1 MYYGYWHLVF
11 LRVVF
16 YPSHKR
22 ICGKNTKILDQLTEY
37 LYNFALNL
45 LTKRMI
51 YKIRLTLDVE
61 EDVVRDI
68 AIAGN
73 ATLEDLHNVI
83 TNAFGFSGTEMASF
97 YLTNEDWEQG
107 EEIPL
112 FDMSDAGDATSME
125 KFLLDDVFGEDN
137 DKLLYVYDFFSMWAF
152 SVEVTDLI
160 EDNDLI
166 ELPSLLFSTGIVPD
180 KAPDKEFIA
189 EDIDDEIED
198 YDNLENFDDFDFD
211 NFDDVMN

>member
-1 MYYGYWHLVF
+1 
-11 LRVVF
+11 
-16 YPSHKR
+16 
-22 ICGKNTKILDQLTEY
+22 
-37 LYNFALNL
+37 
-45 LTKRMI
+45 MI

-112 FDMSDAGDATSME
+112 FDMSDVGDATSME

-180 KAPDKEFIA
+180 KAPEKEFIA

>member
-1 MYYGYWHLVF
+1 
-11 LRVVF
+11 
-16 YPSHKR
+16 
-22 ICGKNTKILDQLTEY
+22 
-37 LYNFALNL
+37 
-45 LTKRMI
+45 MI

-112 FDMSDAGDATSME
+112 FDMSDVGDATSME